1 MFDVSLQFLSQLI
14 DLMPAIIALYVL
26 FDFTGSLLFGQR

>member
-1 MFDVSLQFLSQLI
+1 MFDVSLQFLQQLI
-14 DLMPAIIALYVL
+14 GLMPSLIALYVL